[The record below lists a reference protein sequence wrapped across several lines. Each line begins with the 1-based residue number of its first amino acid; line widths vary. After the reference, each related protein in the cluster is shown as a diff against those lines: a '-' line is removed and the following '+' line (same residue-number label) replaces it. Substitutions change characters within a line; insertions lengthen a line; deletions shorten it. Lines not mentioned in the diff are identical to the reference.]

1 VYYYSFNGASTAI
14 PNEIPQTTA
23 AYNYIATL
31 TQQIVLGQTVTA
43 LQSVVT
49 QVTNLPPAT
58 TAESEDLEDLG
69 LSKLMKSVN
78 KSKKVSRETIM
89 AKLKS

>member
-1 VYYYSFNGASTAI
+1 MSA
-14 PNEIPQTTA
+14 
-23 AYNYIATL
+23 
-31 TQQIVLGQTVTA
+31 
-43 LQSVVT
+43 
-49 QVTNLPPAT
+49 
-58 TAESEDLEDLG
+58 EDLEDLG